1 MNITNTTSIRLTFTI
16 SDGVFIPLQV
26 FVFFISLVFLL
37 LFFLFRKEKEI
48 KYRGCLPY
56 FSVFGVWLLS
66 TRFVI
71 SNLSV
76 LKVGN
81 NESLTRK
88 FVKKKLKTSFTCWW
102 SLVILTPI
110 FMLFVIAQ
118 TLSILQYLINKRID
132 ALKDLTWGLLDGKQ
146 EKGEKS
152 ISTRLKTLNL
162 LNKESIK
169 SPTLLSPKTPRKV
182 ETENM
187 LSPKMEIF
195 SPEEKNTF
203 LKVSQEK
210 LTSNENINQETSLN
224 TVEKSPET
232 ENLSKSPV
240 SPKALTSLF
249 SNESLDSYS
258 PNTVNEAKPIKIAG
272 PTNETTDDATTTLST
287 DFDEEELKELR
298 SSFKKLKIMKFFG
311 GFWFKMIVI
320 VSFFSFV
327 MLTHVAIHGGIEIFT
342 KGSCTLDQY
351 PISYAISSLVSPFY
365 VILFILLNLGWMIF
379 DWVTFLRENKFNLK
393 NFYII
398 DDPFGFRLEHL
409 LGVFA
414 MVSLVWITFIPFV
427 LFFINERLPTQ
438 AVDSPRG
445 ELQGIIMSI
454 ALILIEL
461 LLLIVLISVP
471 LTLAIISFCKRR
483 FQPVIYDSEFD
494 AFINTKKGRELFK
507 KYAKKEWSL
516 ENILFFE
523 QVEKYKKIWI
533 FKLASKR
540 AKEIVE
546 TYVEF
551 NSPLEV
557 NLSAEVRKTAKYKV
571 KNFKEFKEGFKNIFD
586 DAIKETKRNMRD
598 TYARIRRTLEYQHWK
613 SSSKALVEEE
623 Q

>member
-1 MNITNTTSIRLTFTI
+1 
-16 SDGVFIPLQV
+16 
-26 FVFFISLVFLL
+26 
-37 LFFLFRKEKEI
+37 
-48 KYRGCLPY
+48 
-56 FSVFGVWLLS
+56 
-66 TRFVI
+66 
-71 SNLSV
+71 
-76 LKVGN
+76 
-81 NESLTRK
+81 
-88 FVKKKLKTSFTCWW
+88 
-102 SLVILTPI
+102 VILTPV

-118 TLSILQYLINKRID
+118 MLSILQYLINKRID

-152 ISTRLKTLNL
+152 VSSRLKTLNL
-162 LNKESIK
+162 LNNAHRK
-169 SPTLLSPKTPRKV
+169 SLSTKTPPKTPKGKTSAPELLSV
-182 ETENM
+182 E
-187 LSPKMEIF
+187 
-195 SPEEKNTF
+195 
-203 LKVSQEK
+203 KVSELDLGSVEK
-210 LTSNENINQETSLN
+210 QKSADNLLPEVTLN
-224 TVEKSPET
+224 FEKSPET

-249 SNESLDSYS
+249 SNESLESYS
-258 PNTVNEAKPIKIAG
+258 PNMENETKPMKIAG

-287 DFDEEELKELR
+287 DIDEEELKELR

-320 VSFFSFV
+320 VSVFSFV
-327 MLTHVAIHGGIEIFT
+327 LLTHVAIHGGIEIFT
-342 KGSCTLDQY
+342 KDWCKLDQY
-351 PISYAISSLVSPFY
+351 PISFAISSLVSPFFLL
-365 VILFILLNLGWMIF
+365 IFMILLIGLMIL
-379 DWVTFLRENKFNLK
+379 DWVIFLRENKFNLK
-393 NFYII
+393 NFYIM
-398 DDPFGFRLEHL
+398 DDPFGFRIEHL
-409 LGVFA
+409 IGV
-414 MVSLVWITFIPFV
+414 VTLVNMIWIAFIPFAL
-427 LFFINERLPTQ
+427 LFVNERLPTQ

-445 ELQGIIMSI
+445 ELLGIILSV

-461 LLLIVLISVP
+461 FIMIVLGSIP

>member
-1 MNITNTTSIRLTFTI
+1 
-16 SDGVFIPLQV
+16 
-26 FVFFISLVFLL
+26 
-37 LFFLFRKEKEI
+37 
-48 KYRGCLPY
+48 
-56 FSVFGVWLLS
+56 
-66 TRFVI
+66 
-71 SNLSV
+71 
-76 LKVGN
+76 
-81 NESLTRK
+81 
-88 FVKKKLKTSFTCWW
+88 
-102 SLVILTPI
+102 
-110 FMLFVIAQ
+110 MLFIIAQ

-152 ISTRLKTLNL
+152 VSKRLKTLNL
-162 LNKESIK
+162 LNKEIGK

-182 ETENM
+182 EPEL

-195 SPEEKNTF
+195 SPSDEKSDLEF
-203 LKVSQEK
+203 SQLK
-210 LTSNENINQETSLN
+210 LNSNEYINQEMPLN
-224 TVEKSPET
+224 TVE
-232 ENLSKSPV
+232 NLSPV

-258 PNTVNEAKPIKIAG
+258 PNMVNETKPMKIAG

-287 DFDEEELKELR
+287 DIDEEELKELR
-298 SSFKKLKIMKFFG
+298 SSFRKLKIMKFFG

-320 VSFFSFV
+320 VSVFSFV

-342 KGSCTLDQY
+342 KDWCTLDQY
-351 PISYAISSLVSPFY
+351 PLSYAISSLVSPFFLL
-365 VILFILLNLGWMIF
+365 IFMILLIGLMIL
-379 DWVTFLRENKFNLK
+379 DWVIFLRENKFNLK
-393 NFYII
+393 NFYIL
-398 DDPFGFRLEHL
+398 DDPFGFRIEHL
-409 LGVFA
+409 VGVVTLVNMIWIAFMPFA
-414 MVSLVWITFIPFV
+414 LLFV
-427 LFFINERLPTQ
+427 NERLPTQ

-445 ELQGIIMSI
+445 ELLGIILSV
-454 ALILIEL
+454 ALISIEL
-461 LLLIVLISVP
+461 FIMIVLGSIP

-483 FQPVIYDSEFD
+483 LQPIIYDSEFD

-533 FKLASKR
+533 FKLANKR

-613 SSSKALVEEE
+613 SSSKALVEEKE
-623 Q
+623 